1 MNEILLLTLAYLLGS
16 IPTSVWLSQKMYK
29 IDIRNH
35 GSGNAGATNSF
46 RVLGK
51 KAGAF
56 VMLIDMLK
64 GFLAVKLVYLSL
76 LPIDSVAFVNLQVSL
91 GLCAVIGH
99 IFPIWAGFRG
109 GKGIATLFGMI
120 IAINPWVALSMV
132 AVFVVILLL
141 TKYVSLSSIVASISF
156 PFLIFVIF
164 REQTPEIAYKLFA
177 IGTAM
182 LVILTHHKN
191 ISRLIQGN
199 ENKVNLKKRNRDND

>member
-16 IPTSVWLSQKMYK
+16 IPTSVWLSQKLYN

-46 RVLGK
+46 RVIGK

-91 GLCAVIGH
+91 GLCAVVGH

-132 AVFVVILLL
+132 AVFIVILLL

-177 IGTAM
+177 IGTAL

-199 ENKVNLKKRNRDND
+199 ENKVNLKKKNKNLN

>member
-1 MNEILLLTLAYLLGS
+1 RHTRFSRDWSSDVCSSDL
-16 IPTSVWLSQKMYK
+16 
-29 IDIRNH
+29 
-35 GSGNAGATNSF
+35 
-46 RVLGK
+46 
-51 KAGAF
+51 
-56 VMLIDMLK
+56 
-64 GFLAVKLVYLSL
+64 L

-91 GLCAVIGH
+91 GLCAVVGH

-132 AVFVVILLL
+132 AVFIVILLL

-199 ENKVNLKKRNRDND
+199 ENKVNSKKKNKNSN

>member
-16 IPTSVWLSQKMYK
+16 IPTSVWLSQKLYN

-91 GLCAVIGH
+91 GLCAVVGH

-132 AVFVVILLL
+132 AVFIVILLL

-199 ENKVNLKKRNRDND
+199 ENKVNLKKKNKNSN